1 MADQAK
7 TGGMTPAEQNRLM
20 RELLIRNSPKI
31 LKKLPTVTGAMGGTT
46 RVKLNNTGLITR
58 LFADITIPFTN
69 SVNPTAINN
78 KSVFAAVPKVQLV
91 DFDGST
97 RINTSAF
104 HLALLN
110 SMRERGNYGNTAN
123 FQSLAG
129 FTSTVTGQANDFT
142 HPQITVTT
150 TQIRFML
157 EIPVACHTDK
167 GDLRGMLP
175 AQFVSG
181 DLQLA
186 FDFASLLNN
195 ASANDD
201 YVFTGGTLVNGTP
214 TVTVYQEYY
223 LPQKIK
229 GVTPIPQDD
238 ISTVYEIGVYS
249 RTTDNIAAGQE
260 KLVNFPI
267 VREVNGVI
275 TNFNN
280 NSRLGG
286 AGSANDILNHTVYA
300 NGNNILYQT
309 DSFTQNYLER
319 SYLYADLP
327 QGVNVFDFSNGPIST
342 AIFANVQLALVPQ
355 GTMTTPSIETTF
367 ESFYA
372 KGSALSGAPV

>member
-1 MADQAK
+1 
-7 TGGMTPAEQNRLM
+7 MTPAEQNRLM
-20 RELLIRNSPKI
+20 RELLVRNSPKI
-31 LKKLPTVTGAMGGTT
+31 LKKLPTVTGALGGTT

-58 LFADITIPFTN
+58 LFADISIPYNFSVSPTI
-69 SVNPTAINN
+69 SN
-78 KSVFAAVPKVQLV
+78 KGVYAAVPKVGLI
-91 DFDGST
+91 DFDGSY
-97 RINTSAF
+97 RINTSSL

-110 SMRERGNYGNTAN
+110 AIRGRGNFAN
-123 FQSLAG
+123 ASNLQSLAG
-129 FTSTVTGQANDFT
+129 FTSVAAGYANDFR
-142 HPQITVTT
+142 HPGIVTST
-150 TQIRFML
+150 GAQTLRFML
-157 EIPVACHTDK
+157 EIPVAAHTDK
-167 GDLRGMLP
+167 NDLRGMLP

-181 DLQLA
+181 DLQVS
-186 FDFASLLNN
+186 FDFASALNGTG
-195 ASANDD
+195 DD
-201 YVFTGGTLVNGTP
+201 FVFNGGTFVSAGTP

-223 LPQKIK
+223 LPQKLK

-275 TNFNN
+275 TNFINN
-280 NSRLGG
+280 AVMGG
-286 AGSANDILNHTVYA
+286 GSAANDILNHTVYA

-319 SYLYADLP
+319 ALLETDLP

-342 AIFANVQLALVPQ
+342 AIFANVQLALTPQ
-355 GTMTTPSIETTF
+355 GTMTSPAVETSF

>member
-1 MADQAK
+1 MALS
-7 TGGMTPAEQNRLM
+7 PAEENKLM
-20 RELLIRNSPKI
+20 RELLMRNSPKV
-31 LKKLPTVTGAMGGTT
+31 LKKLPTVTGAMGSTT

-58 LFADITIPFTN
+58 LFADIQIPYTA
-69 SVNPTAINN
+69 SVAPTAIGN
-78 KSVFAAVPKVQLV
+78 KSVFAAIPKIQLI

-97 RINTSAF
+97 RINTTAF

-110 SMRERGNYGNTAN
+110 AMRGRGNFANTAN
-123 FQSLAG
+123 LQSEGG
-129 FTSTVTGQANDFT
+129 FTNVATGHSNDIRI
-142 HPQITVTT
+142 PQIGLSTGAQTLR
-150 TQIRFML
+150 ILL
-157 EIPVACHTDK
+157 EIPVAAHVDK

-186 FDFASLLNN
+186 LDFASSLTGT
-195 ASANDD
+195 SDDD
-201 YVFTGGTLVNGTP
+201 YVFSGGTITNGTP
-214 TVTVYQEYY
+214 SVTVYQEYY
-223 LPQKIK
+223 LPQKLK
-229 GVTPIPQDD
+229 GVVPIPKDD

-275 TNFNN
+275 INLINN
-280 NSRLGG
+280 KLLGG
-286 AGSANDILNHTVYA
+286 GSAANNIISNTIYA

-309 DSFTQNYLER
+309 DEFVQNALER
-319 SYLYADLP
+319 LSMFSDLP
-327 QGVNVFDFSNGPIST
+327 MGVNIYDFASGPIST
-342 AIFANVQLALVPQ
+342 AIFANVQLALTPQ
-355 GTMTTPSIETTF
+355 GTMTTPAIEATF

>member
-1 MADQAK
+1 MA
-7 TGGMTPAEQNRLM
+7 MTPAEQNRLM

-31 LKKLPTVTGAMGGTT
+31 LKKLPTVTGTLGGTT

-58 LFADITIPFTN
+58 LFADISIPYNF
-69 SVNPTAINN
+69 SVSPTLSN
-78 KSVFAAVPKVQLV
+78 KGAYASVPKVQLI

-104 HLALLN
+104 HLSVLN
-110 SMRERGNYGNTAN
+110 SVRKRGNFGNTASL
-123 FQSLAG
+123 QSEQG
-129 FTSTVTGQANDFT
+129 FTSTATGYANDFK
-142 HPQITVTT
+142 HPQLSTATGAQT
-150 TQIRFML
+150 LRFIL
-157 EIPVACHTDK
+157 EIPVAAHTDT

-186 FDFASLLNN
+186 FDFAAALNG
-195 ASANDD
+195 SANDD
-201 YVFTGGTLVNGTP
+201 YVFSGGTFVSAGTP

-238 ISTVYEIGVYS
+238 ISTVYEIGVFS

-275 TNFNN
+275 TSFLN
-280 NSRLGG
+280 NSLLGG
-286 AGSANDILNHTVYA
+286 GSAANDILNHTVYA

-309 DSFTQNYLER
+309 DAFTQNYIER
-319 SYLYADLP
+319 SYLGEDLP
-327 QGVNVFDFSNGPIST
+327 QGVNAFDFASGPIST
-342 AIFANVQLALVPQ
+342 AIFANVQLALTPQ
-355 GTMTTPSIETTF
+355 GAMTTPAVETTF